1 VDSRTVALEMLTT
14 LRERER
20 LTTKSD
26 KARSRLVAATLFCMP
41 LSTILEWLTREDV
54 PEECLVETMQTRAR
68 WRQCKEA
75 ARHPDRSHCRSRR
88 WSAIAMA
95 VLPGAPL
102 GRRP

>member
-1 VDSRTVALEMLTT
+1 MDSRTVALEMLTT

-68 WRQCKEA
+68 LLMEA
-75 ARHPDRSHCRSRR
+75 VQGS
-88 WSAIAMA
+88 SAAS
-95 VLPGAPL
+95 
-102 GRRP
+102 